1 MIGVGDMVYASLNV
15 TGGGRVRRP
24 VLMGEV
30 GLVVD
35 VEWPSETLPW
45 FSVLLHDGV
54 VDLPTWCV
62 ERVEG
67 IAEVAG

>member
-1 MIGVGDMVYASLNV
+1 MIGVGDLVYASHNV

-24 VLMGEV
+24 VLAGEV

-35 VEWPSETLPW
+35 VEWPSETFSW
-45 FSVLLHDGV
+45 FSVLLHDGM

-67 IAEVAG
+67 SAEVAG